1 MFSSKKDEAKS
12 SLRQIDLYNKAYGCF
27 LFIGIML
34 LITPFYNS
42 ILSSFDEAGL
52 FRVVDI
58 VSLFLAPLLFL
69 LGCAAG
75 IRGTILSIK
84 IGNER
89 QLLLLSF
96 LTFFFAVGFFTDSA
110 SKLDDQ
116 SVIDWLVI
124 LYGLAATA
132 ISLQWFCVRR
142 NDRIEKD

>member
-1 MFSSKKDEAKS
+1 MISSKNDEAKS

-27 LFIGIML
+27 FFIGIML
-34 LITPFYNS
+34 LITPFYKS

-58 VSLFLAPLLFL
+58 VSLILAPLLFL

-89 QLLLLSF
+89 KLLLLV
-96 LTFFFAVGFFTDSA
+96 FFCF
-110 SKLDDQ
+110 
-116 SVIDWLVI
+116 
-124 LYGLAATA
+124 Y
-132 ISLQWFCVRR
+132 
-142 NDRIEKD
+142 